1 MKEANPIELAEYA
14 VSRKLEKEPAF
25 AWWINH
31 VLKRRECIIKQVRH
45 CLVKKNIKVGV
56 DVLNTVQEVYA
67 MDRANG
73 NDLWDQA
80 IKKELKNVLV
90 AFQLVEDGEHVPV
103 GSKLI
108 PYHIIF
114 DVKFNLTRKARCVAS
129 GHRNKDP
136 KPHDTYSSVAS
147 RDSVRICLMLAALND
162 LDALMADIGNAY
174 LNAPCKERIHVKCGP
189 ELFGPENEGKYATV
203 VRALYG
209 LKTSG
214 NSWHTHF
221 SICIQEDLGYEPTT
235 ADPDMY
241 RKAATKPDGTTYY
254 SYFIVYVDDVLCIHH
269 NPKPI
274 MEKLNTLYRLK
285 DGVETPN
292 LYLGTDL
299 KQREY
304 IREDGTSGKC
314 WAMGLHSYL
323 KEAFR
328 VVDAQMAKHNISHS
342 SSKTVG

>member
-1 MKEANPIELAEYA
+1 MLYHI
-14 VSRKLEKEPAF
+14 S
-25 AWWINH
+25 
-31 VLKRRECIIKQVRH
+31 LKRNLPPLGGLTMFSNEGNVLLSRFGIVLSR
-45 CLVKKNIKVGV
+45 LKNIKFGV
-56 DVLNTVQEVYA
+56 NVPNTVQEAYT

-73 NDLWDQA
+73 NNLWDQA

-114 DVKFNLTRKARCVAS
+114 DVKFNLTRKARCIA
-129 GHRNKDP
+129 GRHRNKDP

-147 RDSVRICLMLAALND
+147 RDSVRICLMHAALNG

-209 LKTSG
+209 LKMSG
-214 NSWHTHF
+214 NSWHTHS
-221 SICIQEDLGYEPTT
+221 SICIREDLGYKPTT

-241 RKAATKPDGTTYY
+241 WKVVTKPDGTTYY
-254 SYFIVYVDDVLCIHH
+254 SYFIIYVDDVLC
-269 NPKPI
+269 
-274 MEKLNTLYRLK
+274 
-285 DGVETPN
+285 VETN
-292 LYLGTDL
+292 QCCVLIELG
-299 KQREY
+299 
-304 IREDGTSGKC
+304 
-314 WAMGLHSYL
+314 
-323 KEAFR
+323 
-328 VVDAQMAKHNISHS
+328 
-342 SSKTVG
+342 